1 MRECGETNMEI
12 YLKPIVVAT
21 SMYTHTHTH
30 IYIYPNHIHEYL

>member
-21 SMYTHTHTH
+21 SMNTY